1 MTDDLGKSELVEKLC
16 DAIVDSYDEKML
28 KNIVWDS
35 TFDELIQLEM
45 TDLMMH
51 AEDFGVYT
59 DDLDL

>member
-28 KNIVWDS
+28 KNIVWDT
-35 TFDELIQLEM
+35 TFDELISQELV
-45 TDLMMH
+45 DLLMH

-59 DDLDL
+59 GDLDL

>member
-16 DAIVDSYDEKML
+16 DAIVDSYDEQML
-28 KNIVWDS
+28 KTIVWDS

>member
-16 DAIVDSYDEKML
+16 DAIVDSYDEQML
-28 KNIVWDS
+28 KTIVWDT
-35 TFDELIQLEM
+35 TFDELICQEWV
-45 TDLMMH
+45 DLLMH